1 MGVTDAGIQL
11 HVDSS
16 RSKGVSP
23 APLFA
28 GFVFVTS
35 LFLTTQELLPE
46 DKAQYSCWTL
56 SKSEATLAFNA
67 VMYSAQ
73 ALLK

>member
-11 HVDSS
+11 HMDSS

-35 LFLTTQELLPE
+35 LFPTTQVLLPE
-46 DKAQYSCWTL
+46 DRAQYGFWIL
-56 SKSEATLAFNA
+56 SKSEATPAFNT